1 MNPRDYLHN
10 WNAAAV
16 ETPTLKRVVIDDET
30 LRDGLQSPSVTHP
43 SIEMKRQCL
52 RYMVE
57 LGIQRADIGL
67 PMSAQL
73 GDIRAL
79 LTTIAEEQ
87 LPIAPGLAVR
97 TVISDF
103 ETVARLRDEFPTLP
117 IKANAFLAMSRLRM
131 WAEEW
136 EWSQVLDR
144 AISSIA
150 WAKRHDVPVM
160 FVTEDTTRSQP
171 EDIRSLYTLAVKEG
185 ASEVCIADTVGD
197 ALPWGARAIVQFV
210 RGALDEAGYEHV
222 LINWHGHSD
231 RGMALPNCFAAIE
244 GGADVVHGTILG
256 IGERSGNAQLD
267 MLLVNLKLLGLWGAP
282 LEALRPYVELVS
294 AATGIGVP
302 SNYPVFGRDAF
313 RTATGVH
320 AAAIVKAK
328 RRGALDVADLV
339 YSSVP
344 ASLVGREQRIDVGPL
359 SGKWCASAWLEAN
372 GYQGDDEERIARIL
386 DVARRSG
393 RTLHSNELHAIASG
407 SALPPGLSLSS

>member
-1 MNPRDYLHN
+1 MNPKEYLHN
-10 WNAAAV
+10 WNAVDAPA
-16 ETPTLKRVVIDDET
+16 LKRVEIDDET

-43 SIEMKRQCL
+43 SVEVKRKCL
-52 RYMVE
+52 RYMVD

-73 GDIRAL
+73 SDIRAL
-79 LTTIAEEQ
+79 LSTIVEEN
-87 LPIAPGLAVR
+87 LPITPGLAVR

-103 ETVARLRDEFPTLP
+103 ETVAKLRDEFPSLP

-144 AISSIA
+144 AISSVA
-150 WAKRHDVPVM
+150 WAKSHGVPVM
-160 FVTEDTTRSQP
+160 FVTEDTTRSRP
-171 EDIRSLYTLAVKEG
+171 DDIRSLYTLAVKEG
-185 ASEVCIADTVGD
+185 AAEVCIADTVGD
-197 ALPWGARAIVQFV
+197 ALPSGARAIVRFV
-210 RGALDEAGYEHV
+210 RGALDEAGFQGV
-222 LINWHGHSD
+222 RINWHGHSD
-231 RGMALPNCFAAIE
+231 RGMGLVNCLAAIE

-267 MLLVNLKLLGLWGAP
+267 LLLVNLKLLGLWDAPIDKLGA
-282 LEALRPYVELVS
+282 YVEAVS
-294 AATGIGVP
+294 SSTGIGVP
-302 SNYPVFGRDAF
+302 LNYPVFGKDAF

-328 RRGALDVADLV
+328 RRGAIDVADLV

-344 ASLVGREQRIDVGPL
+344 ASLVGRQQRIDVGPL

-372 GYQGDDEERIARIL
+372 GYRGDDEERIAKIL
-386 DVARRSG
+386 EVARGSG
-393 RTLHSNELHAIASG
+393 RTLESTELHAIVSG
-407 SALPPGLSLSS
+407 V

>member
-1 MNPRDYLHN
+1 MNPKEYLHN
-10 WNAAAV
+10 WNAASDEA
-16 ETPTLKRVVIDDET
+16 PALKRVEIDDET

-43 SIEMKRQCL
+43 SIEVKRQCL
-52 RYMVE
+52 RYMVD

-67 PMSAQL
+67 PMSAQVA
-73 GDIRAL
+73 DIRAL
-79 LTTIAEEQ
+79 LTTIRDEH
-87 LPIAPGLAVR
+87 LPLAPGLAVR
-97 TVISDF
+97 TVIADF
-103 ETVARLRDEFPTLP
+103 ETVAKLRDEFPSLP

-144 AISSIA
+144 AISSVA
-150 WAKRHDVPVM
+150 WAKSHGVPVM
-160 FVTEDTTRSQP
+160 FVTEDTTRSRP

-185 ASEVCIADTVGD
+185 ASEVCVADTVGE
-197 ALPWGARAIVQFV
+197 AMPWGAKAIVKFV
-210 RGALDEAGYEHV
+210 RSALDEAGFQGV
-222 LINWHGHSD
+222 RINWHGHSD
-231 RGMALPNCFAAIE
+231 RGMGLPNCFAAIE

-267 MLLVNLKLLGLWGAP
+267 MLLVNLKLLGLWDAP
-282 LEALRPYVELVS
+282 LDQLRDYVEAVS
-294 AATGIGVP
+294 ASTGMGVP
-302 SNYPVFGRDAF
+302 LNYPVFGTDAF

-320 AAAIVKAK
+320 AAAIVKAR

-372 GYQGDDEERIARIL
+372 GYQGDDEERIAKIL
-386 DVARRSG
+386 EIARRSG
-393 RTLHSNELHAIASG
+393 RTLQNEELHAIASG
-407 SALPPGLSLSS
+407 SIS